1 MQTDLPRG
9 IGKAATG
16 ALVHAGHAR
25 LAQLTKLT
33 ERYVADLHGV
43 GPKAI
48 GVLRAALAER
58 GLSFKAEGAAR
69 KTATKKPAPKAATKK
84 PAPKKKA
91 AGAKPASGSAAID
104 AYLAKVPAVMRAA
117 LEALRKQLG
126 AAAPEAEEGVTYGVP
141 ALRIAG
147 GGPIISFGAS
157 SKHCALY
164 VMSPA
169 VMEAHT
175 TALKGLDTSKG
186 TIRFAPDAPLPAAL
200 VKKLVK
206 ARLAEIAARKK

>member
-16 ALVHAGHAR
+16 ALVHAGYAR

-69 KTATKKPAPKAATKK
+69 KTATKK